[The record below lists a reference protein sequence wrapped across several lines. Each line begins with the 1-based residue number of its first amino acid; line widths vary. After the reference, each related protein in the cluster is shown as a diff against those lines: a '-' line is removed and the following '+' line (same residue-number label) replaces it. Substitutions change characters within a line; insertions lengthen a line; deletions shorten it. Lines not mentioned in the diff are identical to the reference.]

1 MAKAKKVYKK
11 KASHFLANHFAVPD
25 ALKVAN
31 GGTNKPFKSGKSRGR
46 PKGSSTKPGEVVY
59 NVTGSKSRP
68 AKK

>member
-1 MAKAKKVYKK
+1 MAKTK
-11 KASHFLANHFAVPD
+11 KAGNGLKGADSPLAVPD

-46 PKGSSTKPGEVVY
+46 PKGSKAAKPGEDLY
-59 NVTGSKSRP
+59 KVTGSKSRP